1 MIEKNEWDLSQI
13 EGDFNLVDDI
23 EILDTAEFEF
33 LDSEIDD
40 IVEMKEEQEKAS
52 ETSDENEFQSILD
65 REPEINPENVIEPS
79 TLIEENLPETYEED
93 EAGSAEEGEV
103 IMVDSEV
110 ETAAEETEPE
120 ALEESEKSESVPENE
135 AVAEEETDEVKFQAT
150 EEPETVEEPEE
161 EAQTYISEE
170 KIEEA
175 IESEILE
182 EGERGDEV
190 MVTKFKVEELNSLLK
205 SLLDVSPDFE
215 TAALVSSDGF
225 VIASQMPEGAN
236 DEKLGAMSAAILS
249 LGERASQELGKGNL
263 ETVFVEGENG
273 YVLLSSVSDD
283 MLLVVGTSKYAK
295 LGLVFYELNSLKKSI
310 AELVSKK

>member
-40 IVEMKEEQEKAS
+40 IVEMREEQEKAS
-52 ETSDENEFQSILD
+52 EISDENEFQSILD
-65 REPEINPENVIEPS
+65 REPDINPENVIEPS
-79 TLIEENLPETYEED
+79 TLIEENLHEPDEEIV
-93 EAGSAEEGEV
+93 AGSAEEGEV
-103 IMVDSEV
+103 IVVDSEA
-110 ETAAEETEPE
+110 ETAAKEAEPE
-120 ALEESEKSESVPENE
+120 ALEESEESVPENE
-135 AVAEEETDEVKFQAT
+135 AVAEEETGEVEYQVT
-150 EEPETVEEPEE
+150 EEPEKVEEPEK
-161 EAQTYISEE
+161 EAQIYTTEE
-170 KIEEA
+170 KIEEEV
-175 IESEILE
+175 IDSESLR

-190 MVTKFKVEELNSLLK
+190 MVTKFKVEELNSLLR

-225 VIASQMPEGAN
+225 VIASQMPEGTS

-249 LGERASQELGKGNL
+249 LGERASQELSKGNL
-263 ETVFVEGENG
+263 ETVFVEGKNG